1 MSWFEDYF
9 GFKESAS
16 YSKIQAEFSLDDR
29 LYLHC
34 SKSRFPKQYVGEF
47 TTPSLTELKQIRD
60 TTADSDYDAKE
71 GIGGLRFTHEAHPL
85 GVEPLLFNSENEGA
99 VFQKRTA
106 ARISTHVVLAV
117 DGTLKFGAFRGCLP
131 IQEYQESNDRFT
143 KFQAA
148 HKQVPE
154 QYAGQRF
161 SKRSPWLIEL
171 VEAHPGLLWPALLTC
186 PPSRPSGR
194 DRCGWIYQDRH

>member
-16 YSKIQAEFSLDDR
+16 YSEIQAEFSLDDR

-60 TTADSDYDAKE
+60 TTADSDNDAKE

-99 VFQKRTA
+99 VFQA
-106 ARISTHVVLAV
+106 ASQFNALEMVGPGVSPRQGVSSYVSDPTQGPKCEPMDTHKGFVRWSK
-117 DGTLKFGAFRGCLP
+117 GHKGSPLP
-131 IQEYQESNDRFT
+131 ILNSGA
-143 KFQAA
+143 KML
-148 HKQVPE
+148 
-154 QYAGQRF
+154 G
-161 SKRSPWLIEL
+161 
-171 VEAHPGLLWPALLTC
+171 PG
-186 PPSRPSGR
+186 R
-194 DRCGWIYQDRH
+194 QN